1 MGEFQLE
8 LFKRYLEK
16 LARLS
21 CFWAGHWGRESFHLR
36 EARLCRES
44 DEMNFG
50 PVEFEVPVRQLSSGG
65 VE

>member
-1 MGEFQLE
+1 MFLSWPARYRVITFTE
-8 LFKRYLEK
+8 LTNIR
-16 LARLS
+16 
-21 CFWAGHWGRESFHLR
+21 R